1 MTMRPAFPAS
11 FSKMLYSFAVS
22 GIRRPSLITSALA
35 LFLLLNVILFF
46 SVLIWAWQTSE
57 AAEPPIS
64 AICDSI
70 TPDGTGHLTAA
81 GPSKWA

>member
-1 MTMRPAFPAS
+1 MKPAERFFRKYFLSMA
-11 FSKMLYSFAVS
+11 
-22 GIRRPSLITSALA
+22 GIIA

-81 GPSKWA
+81 G